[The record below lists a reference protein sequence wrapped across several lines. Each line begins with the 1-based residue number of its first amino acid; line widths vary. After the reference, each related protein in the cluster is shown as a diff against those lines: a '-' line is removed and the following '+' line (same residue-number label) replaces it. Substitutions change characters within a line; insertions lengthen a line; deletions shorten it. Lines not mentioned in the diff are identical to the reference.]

1 MRGAEETTSSVEET
15 SMAIGGNSNCSS
27 QDSGSRTTT
36 FSMSLASISAAAASE
51 PETSDEGMADLR
63 VDEAAPSESRQ
74 DATQNG
80 KSAAS
85 AGRAGEM
92 TSELLEET
100 HIGNDG
106 GGNNLHGHMRSAD
119 SRRRKQDK
127 KRERRLQAAAEFGPK
142 KED

>member
-1 MRGAEETTSSVEET
+1 
-15 SMAIGGNSNCSS
+15 
-27 QDSGSRTTT
+27 
-36 FSMSLASISAAAASE
+36 MSLASVSAAAASE
-51 PETSDEGMADLR
+51 PEPSGEGMADLW

-80 KSAAS
+80 EPAAS

-92 TSELLEET
+92 TSELLDET

-106 GGNNLHGHMRSAD
+106 GGHNQHGQMRSAD